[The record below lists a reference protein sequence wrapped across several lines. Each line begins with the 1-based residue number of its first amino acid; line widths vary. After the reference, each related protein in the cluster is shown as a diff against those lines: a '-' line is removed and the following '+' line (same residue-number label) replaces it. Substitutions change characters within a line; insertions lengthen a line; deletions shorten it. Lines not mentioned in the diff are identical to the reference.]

1 MGNALEAA
9 AYAQISSAS
18 ISLISSLTMATAIV
32 RSDGGLT
39 SPYRRLVFGLSLS
52 DVLQSSGLIAGPFA
66 SPASDIS
73 PFGVG
78 NQGTCSA
85 QGFVLHLVCYT
96 VPMYTCALSYYYYC
110 KLKCDMSD
118 ETFSRR
124 IEWKAHGTCWLVGL
138 SGGIAALATNSFNTY
153 STGTFCAPATFP
165 ADCRQHPDLYDECR
179 GEKTVFASEMLSLA
193 MLTLILICII
203 RNVSLILWHLVK
215 RDKAFGETRT
225 TSSTPSS
232 LTKNFRKSSSFLQSG
247 IDLEDPD
254 QLHHRPVQSAAERLR
269 KNIRRTMMVQSCL
282 YVAAFFATYLLFD
295 IYVTLLWLG
304 LGKPSSFLLI
314 ASAITCPLGGLF
326 NILVFTRPSV
336 WILRRRHSYSWLK
349 AFVLVIK
356 AGGEV
361 PAHDCRDNEPKN
373 KVSPNSSRPPL
384 QSSLHRNIISTGEE
398 EEMVRNLSS
407 VETPPVSFARMLIS
421 SGLVHVEE
429 SETSL
434 SSPGNRKFYND
445 AL

>member
-1 MGNALEAA
+1 MGNAYDGAA
-9 AYAQISSAS
+9 AYAQIFSAS
-18 ISLISSLTMATAIV
+18 ISFISSLTIATAIV

-39 SPYRRLVFGLSLS
+39 SPFRRLIFGLSLS
-52 DVLQSSGLIAGPFA
+52 DVLLSFGLIVGPFA

-73 PFGVG
+73 PFGLG

-85 QGFVLHLVCYT
+85 QGFILHLSAYT

-124 IEWKAHGTCWLVGL
+124 IEWKAHGTCLLVGL
-138 SGGIAALATNSFNTY
+138 SVSIAALATNSFNTY
-153 STGTFCAPATFP
+153 PTGTFCSFATNA
-165 ADCRQHPDLYDECR
+165 ADCREHPDLYDADECR
-179 GEKTVFASEMLSLA
+179 GENTVFNSDTLLLA
-193 MLTLILICII
+193 MLTFIVICII
-203 RNVSLILWHLVK
+203 RNASLILWRLVK
-215 RDKAFGETRT
+215 RDNSFGEPRSTTPPSRT
-225 TSSTPSS
+225 NTVRNSETI
-232 LTKNFRKSSSFLQSG
+232 QESG

-254 QLHHRPVQSAAERLR
+254 QLHVPVQSAAKSLR
-269 KNIRRTMMVQSCL
+269 KTIRRTMMVQSCL
-282 YVAAFFATYLLFD
+282 YVAAFFVTYFFAWIYIAT
-295 IYVTLLWLG
+295 IMLG
-304 LGKPSSFLLI
+304 LVPGSFLLI
-314 ASAITCPLGGLF
+314 SSSIFYPLGGLF

-361 PAHDCRDNEPKN
+361 PAAHANEPEN
-373 KVSPNSSRPPL
+373 EVPRNSPHPL
-384 QSSLHRNIISTGEE
+384 RSSLHPNIISAGEE
-398 EEMVRNLSS
+398 EEMVRNLPS

-429 SETSL
+429 SEVSL
-434 SSPGNRKFYND
+434 SSPGNRKFYNND
-445 AL
+445 Q